1 MPLTRSF
8 REWLFLRR
16 HMAACRKLQRMV
28 DANRRAPATI
38 SYRNHRR
45 AALKA
50 TRGT

>member
-1 MPLTRSF
+1 MQMTRAF
-8 REWLFLRR
+8 REWLFMRC
-16 HMAACRKLQRMV
+16 HKAACRKLQRMV

-38 SYRNHRR
+38 SFRAHRT